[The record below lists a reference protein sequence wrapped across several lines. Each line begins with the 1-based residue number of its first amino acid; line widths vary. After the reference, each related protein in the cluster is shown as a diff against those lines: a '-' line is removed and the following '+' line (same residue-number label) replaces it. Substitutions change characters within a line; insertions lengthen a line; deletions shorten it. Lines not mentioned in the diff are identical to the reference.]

1 MKNSFLL
8 IAARVAALS
17 LLWVASVWGQVDLV
31 SQKLGARTWTDNKG
45 QKIQAGLESADDT
58 SVTLRLP
65 NGKTTK
71 IAVAQLSADDQKYVA
86 NWLKNN
92 AVPEGFGK
100 VDQTIVITAEKGN
113 LRYDKAR
120 FTVFPEKN
128 VRVIL
133 RNIDDMPH
141 NIVICKRGKKS
152 AERVAEEA
160 LKLGAEGFNKHWI
173 PEHSSVLFAS
183 RMADP
188 HSTATI
194 YFKAPKKVGNYPFV
208 CTLPGH
214 SQIMKGVMEV
224 SRFVNPLSE
233 LTFTLYKGGWDKLP
247 DFEKLTPEGTDHVES
262 GKFDLGCTT
271 ESENFGLVF
280 NGKLTT
286 TKDGEHLFTVGSDD
300 GTRLLLNG
308 KVVIDHD
315 GIHGM
320 SAKGGKI
327 ALKRGVHDIEVQ
339 YFEKSGE
346 EALYVGWRPPGA
358 KREQS
363 LSTGSAKT
371 GGGTSGHLLVAEG
384 EARIYRNFIKGAGP
398 RAIGVG
404 YPDGQN
410 LAYDA
415 NNMRIAMIWQGDF
428 IDAARHW
435 SGRGQGFQP
444 PAEADAIVGAPGV
457 PFGVVATADQA
468 WPAEF
473 QRADN
478 AQEPPLKGG
487 YIFKGYRLNGEARTP
502 SFRYLFGGLTIE
514 DNPVPVGAAGS
525 PDCGFERT
533 LTVKGKAVAN
543 LYFRAAVAP
552 SIEADGK
559 GGYQIGEGAIMT
571 IKAAS
576 KPILRTSNG
585 QQELL
590 VPVTLKDGSATI
602 TQTILW
608 Q

>member
-1 MKNSFLL
+1 M
-8 IAARVAALS
+8 
-17 LLWVASVWGQVDLV
+17 
-31 SQKLGARTWTDNKG
+31 GARTWTDNQGK
-45 QKIQAGLESADDT
+45 KIQAGLESAT
-58 SVTLRLP
+58 KSTVTLRLP

-71 IAVAQLSADDQKYVA
+71 IDVARLIADDQKYVA
-86 NWLKNN
+86 TWFKNN
-92 AVPEGFGK
+92 AMPEGFGK

-113 LRYDKAR
+113 LKYDKAR

-133 RNIDDMPH
+133 RNTDDMPH
-141 NIVICKRGKKS
+141 NIVICKRGGKS
-152 AERVAEEA
+152 GERAAAEA

-173 PEHSSVLFAS
+173 PEHTSVLFAS

-194 YFKAPKKVGNYPFV
+194 YFKAPKKEGNYPFV

-214 SQIMKGVMEV
+214 SQIMKGIMEV

-233 LTFTLYKGGWDKLP
+233 LTFTLYKGGWNKLP
-247 DFEKLTPEGTDHVES
+247 DFENLTPEGTDHVES
-262 GKFDLGCTT
+262 GRFDLGCTK

-286 TKDGEHLFTVGSDD
+286 TAEGDYHFTVGSDD
-300 GTRLLLNG
+300 GTRLLIDG
-308 KVVIDHD
+308 RVVIDHD

-320 SAKGGKI
+320 VAKKGKVM
-327 ALKRGVHDIEVQ
+327 LKRGVHDIELQ

-358 KREQS
+358 KKEQS

-384 EARIYRNFIKGAGP
+384 EARIYRNFIKDAGP

-415 NNMRIAMIWQGDF
+415 NNMRIALIWQGDF

-435 SGRGQGFQP
+435 NGRGQGFQG
-444 PAEADAIVGAPGV
+444 PAEQGAISGCPGV
-457 PFGVVATADQA
+457 PFGVIASSDQA
-468 WPAEF
+468 WPTVF
-473 QRADN
+473 QRADT

-487 YIFKGYRLNGEARTP
+487 YVFKGYRLNGEVRTP
-502 SFRYLFGGLTIE
+502 SFRYLFAGLSIE
-514 DNPVPVGAAGS
+514 DNPVPVGATGS
-525 PDCGFERT
+525 PDCGFKRT
-533 LTVKGKAVAN
+533 LTLKGRAPEN
-543 LYFRAAVAP
+543 FFFRAAVAP
-552 SIEADGK
+552 SIVADGN
-559 GGYQIGEGAIMT
+559 GGYNIGSEVTMVIE
-571 IKAAS
+571 AAA
-576 KPILRTSNG
+576 KPVIRTSNG

-590 VPVTLKDGSATI
+590 VPVKPQDGVATI
-602 TQTILW
+602 TQTISW